1 MELAVSV
8 RDAKKSSKTLRNKGD
23 IPAVVYGRS
32 EEAAPIAINRKEFE
46 KVFKAAG
53 ESQVISLKGLGV
65 SKDVLIKAV
74 EVDAV
79 SGFPIHADFYAIQKG
94 QTVTV
99 SVPLEFEGTSE
110 AVKSLGGILTKV
122 MHELEVECEPK
133 DLPHAIYVDI
143 SLLANLDSQILVKDL
158 QIPSN
163 IKITAE
169 PEDVVALISV
179 AEEEPVEAAAPAD
192 LSTIE
197 ISEDRGK
204 KEDENEAATPAA
216 PAEAPKAKKE

>member
-1 MELAVSV
+1 MELTVEV
-8 RDAKKSSKTLRNKGD
+8 RDAKKSSKTLRNEGSL
-23 IPAVVYGRS
+23 PAVVYGRS
-32 EEAAPIAINRKEFE
+32 EEAAPITINRKEFE

-74 EVDAV
+74 ETDAV

-122 MHELEVECEPK
+122 MHELELECEPK
-133 DLPHAIYVDI
+133 DLPPSIKVDI
-143 SLLANLDSQILVKDL
+143 SALVDLDSQILIKDL
-158 QIPSN
+158 KLPAS
-163 IKITAE
+163 IKISAE
-169 PEDVVALISV
+169 PDDVVALISV
-179 AEEEPVEAAAPAD
+179 AEEEPVEVAAPVDISA
-192 LSTIE
+192 IG
-197 ISEDRGK
+197 ISEERGK
-204 KEDENEAATPAA
+204 KEEAEGESA
-216 PAEAPKAKKE
+216 PATEAESKE